1 MKSKFIYKPLLILMV
16 LTGFFSACTDDD
28 WQNHYYGE
36 VGQKSDSTIMQYIE
50 SQPDLS
56 KFAQMIEIAGF
67 DSILNLSQTFTVW
80 APDNNALS
88 AIDLSNTEMVSK
100 IVKNHITRFSIPTAG
115 ISNKEVLMMNNKIL
129 IFSKSGN
136 GYVLQDKTI
145 SRPDI
150 SLKNGIVHKMNQY
163 VPYIYNVWEY
173 IYQAEGIDSLRNYV
187 LSLNKLEF
195 DLEKSYLDGILVDSV
210 FTETNRLK
218 TWLGKFD
225 KEDYTYTAL
234 LPDNNAWN
242 EQYAKILNLY
252 KTLEVDGGVKAQ
264 VSNTKWVLVRDLFY
278 KGLIAAPIAMDTL
291 YSTYGN
297 GFTNPAELFANAQLY
312 ANSNGAT
319 YITSSLKFKS
329 VEAYLKPIVIEAENS
344 AYGRTARNYEL
355 SNYSS
360 YGTGYNISNRF
371 YLNAKATSSLS
382 TAQLTINF
390 PIPNTLS
397 AKYNVY
403 CVFVPNYITDT
414 LNVKP
419 YKIKFSVNTD
429 YDDVKAGRDSVW
441 ASADNNAVLAANQAG
456 TFTTDPKK
464 ITKMLVLKNYSFPFA
479 NLYSLY
485 NQKDMVY
492 GNKIRVGLRVLNA
505 AGTTVMEKINFSRD
519 IRIDY
524 ILLEPVIE

>member
-1 MKSKFIYKPLLILMV
+1 MKSKFIYKPLLVLLA
-16 LTGFFSACTDDD
+16 LTGLFTACTDDD
-28 WQNHYYGE
+28 WQNHYFGE
-36 VGQKSDSTIMQYIE
+36 VSQKSDSTIMQYIE
-50 SQPDLS
+50 SQPELS
-56 KFAQMIEIAGF
+56 KFAQMIEIAGY
-67 DSILNLSQTFTVW
+67 DSLLNLNQTFTVW
-80 APDNNALS
+80 APDNNAL
-88 AIDLSNTEMVSK
+88 ADIDLSNVDMVAK
-100 IVKNHITRFSIPTAG
+100 IVKNHITRFSLPTAG
-115 ISNKEVLMMNNKIL
+115 VTTKEVLMMNDKIL

-145 SRPDI
+145 STPNI
-150 SLKNGIVHKMNQY
+150 SLKNGVVHKMNQY

-195 DLEKSYLDGILVDSV
+195 DEEKSYLDGILIDSV

-218 TWLGKFD
+218 TILGKFD
-225 KEDYTYTAL
+225 NEDYTYTAL
-234 LPDNNAWN
+234 LPNNNAWN
-242 EQYAKILNLY
+242 EQYAKILNYY
-252 KTLEVDGGVKAQ
+252 KTLEVDGGSAAQ
-264 VSNTKWVLVRDLFY
+264 ISNTKWVLVRDLFF
-278 KGLIAAPIAMDTL
+278 KGLIASPIAQDTL
-291 YSTYGN
+291 MSTYGT
-297 GFTNPAELFANAQLY
+297 GFTNPAELFADAQLY

-319 YITSSLKFKS
+319 YITNSLKFKTI
-329 VEAYLKPIVIEAENS
+329 EALLKPIVIEAES
-344 AYGRTARNYEL
+344 SLYGRTARNYEL
-355 SNYSS
+355 TNYSS
-360 YGTGYNISNRF
+360 YGTGYDISNRF
-371 YLNAKATSSLS
+371 YLNAKATSTLS

-429 YDDVKAGRDSVW
+429 YDDTKLGRDSVW
-441 ASADNNAVLAANQAG
+441 ASADNNAVTVANQAG
-456 TFTTDPKK
+456 TFITDPKQ
-464 ITKMLVLKNYSFPFA
+464 ITKMLVLKNYSFPYA
-479 NLYSLY
+479 NLYSPY
-485 NQKDMVY
+485 NQRDMVY
-492 GNKIRVGLRVLNA
+492 GDKIRVGLRVINA